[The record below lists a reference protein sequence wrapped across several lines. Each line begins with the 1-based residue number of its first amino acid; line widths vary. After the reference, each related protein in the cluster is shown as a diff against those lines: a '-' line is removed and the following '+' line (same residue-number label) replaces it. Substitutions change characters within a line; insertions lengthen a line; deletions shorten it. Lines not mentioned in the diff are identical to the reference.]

1 MPTPV
6 PNGYAYRFPTF
17 QPAMRLVV
25 AITNAAAAQVTTS
38 FEHNYETGDIVRL
51 IVPDGYGMVQV
62 NGLKGTIEV
71 NSPTTF
77 LIDIDTTYF
86 DPFVIPP
93 DPSPQVITVAQV
105 VPIGE
110 VNSKLTQATR
120 NVL

>member
-1 MPTPV
+1 MAV

-17 QPAMRLVV
+17 QPAMRLVTN
-25 AITNAAAAQVTTS
+25 ITRAGSAEVTTS

-51 IVPDGYGMVQV
+51 IVPNGYGMVQADRRT
-62 NGLKGTIEV
+62 GTIAV

-93 DPSPQVITVAQV
+93 DPSPWVITVAQV
-105 VPIGE
+105 IPVGE

-120 NVL
+120 NVLG